1 MSVTT
6 LNNRPL
12 VSSDHELVKSS
23 NRTSMLSSLCSCSIV
38 DVTVLVKFVGIDVA
52 GCMLGD
58 RVGMNVVGI
67 WMERMCVAR
76 RVCWSVGFC
85 KAEYDA

>member
-1 MSVTT
+1 
-6 LNNRPL
+6 
-12 VSSDHELVKSS
+12 
-23 NRTSMLSSLCSCSIV
+23 MLEMFVRL
-38 DVTVLVKFVGIDVA
+38 DVV
-52 GCMLGD
+52 GCMLGG

-85 KAEYDA
+85 EAGYDAGGLDGSCAVYCGTRGWYGRG